1 MYKVLLPLSHSSGEK
16 VWLGV
21 EVVNGMTPFLFS
33 KRAFKQLGG
42 ILDTTKD
49 RCTLTRLQ
57 KTMHLSTNAT
67 GLYLIDMAEFCQ
79 PPNHKDS
86 KDNVSREV
94 FIGSA
99 CHVGVNTFFTREPM
113 FSKTAV
119 QTVQKRPFPMQK
131 LHAKPSHF
139 SILPASCVTT
149 DSRVDQHVVEPRSCH
164 QHPQGDGQH
173 HHGHLDVGS
182 ASFDE
187 HDRNQR
193 QSSPRRRRADATTD
207 KSAPVHVPGDDA
219 PTCPS
224 ATIGGEPE
232 PCGKPGDHDPSSD
245 IKSAFG
251 TTVNAGQQPW
261 RPIAD
266 ANTDNL
272 ERRGGDRRRLFHG
285 VLGQANGNSQEFEE
299 PRKEAA
305 FSSQPCDNPTAS
317 ARECANDLSM
327 CRGTN
332 ATHSGGMGPK
342 EDHLG
347 QEAPGAHLLSGA
359 ERGHGLLRVEP
370 VPISFS
376 SSSST
381 RFCGLLQSPAGERCS
396 TRSCHA
402 PECAPAC
409 LSLDANLADMIES
422 CRIEC
427 SRFAP
432 QNIAKKYQQSIE
444 KSIEQAQN
452 VIDEIFVSAPSSS
465 IPRKR
470 LVVLEVYAG
479 ETSPI
484 TESLR
489 ALGAA
494 AYRFTK
500 RDGDLST
507 PAGRQALWSL
517 IDQIEPD
524 HIFVAPE
531 CGPWS
536 GWNRFNASRSV
547 RLWDHVHAQQDAE
560 RVHIRLCAQLCDY
573 QTKRHKHFH
582 LEQPVGSSMIS
593 TDEFK
598 PIEQQ
603 TNRVC
608 FDMCAFGLKLPKT
621 SKFIRKRSQIWTTS
635 DVMLRKLAHHDCPGN
650 HDHTQIAGSMH
661 HDGKTIPVSSFCAT
675 YCHGFA
681 DTCAKLLCEEHSNV
695 CQNSFVHEDEPPM
708 KRPRADPERFK
719 KRRVNSSAPAVSTVD
734 QPSGPVEGTVVSG
747 DSLWHEACRMANR
760 LAPRVGNHK
769 YEADSDLGELVQHLV
784 KDDFKV
790 SCVFICRGIDRFQV
804 PISAPPSHESPWCQ
818 TLCIHRA
825 DGTLH
830 DLGIRNWH
838 MLTRAQRVAKT
849 IPSRLT
855 LTIFGNLKGDA
866 NPDEPVPP
874 HVENSMIPS
883 DINSRVPA
891 VDSFAKVPDPKT
903 VCEGWAPPPTPLHGP
918 CFRALTSDEKQQ
930 LVKLHKNL
938 GHPDPMVLSAHLRA
952 QGAAEHIIRATQDF
966 VCDACVETQKPHHQR
981 PAKLHPPR
989 EFNDVLGI
997 DGFFWKGKGNFQCY
1011 VLHVYDEASG
1021 FHLAKRLDGRNLDH
1035 AIPAFQN
1042 LWLTWAGTPQH
1053 LYLDPAGEFRA
1064 DRWLDYLQ
1072 TLNTSVFV
1080 SADAW
1085 QRGRIERH
1093 GSILKDMLHRLDT
1106 DQRIES
1112 IGQFDEIL
1120 SLCCQAKNALSK
1132 NHGYSPEQ
1140 FVLGKATSL
1149 PGSLT
1154 SDESTVAHSLALGS
1168 DLESERFRA
1177 LLERRTKARQAFI
1190 LSDNA
1195 EAIRRA
1201 TLRQSRPIRGPFQP
1215 GQLVLYWTKRSIPN
1229 RSDVGRWHG
1238 PARVIVQE
1246 GNSIVWLS
1254 HADRLIR
1261 RPPENI
1267 RPASLREW
1275 NTWSDHV
1282 PEVRDLPQN
1291 MPIPQPVPNE
1301 SQENDVLDDEY
1312 SPSLAPEIP
1321 PPHQADDQPEGEASH
1336 PPTVGSGETTPT
1348 AVTDTEET
1356 SPGENAPEESFL
1368 LQATNLIEQNN
1379 PLDPD
1384 QDGLMMFDTF
1394 YSSDCPNEAVSLA
1407 EDGMPFID
1415 DPIDCNT
1422 EECFILEIPL
1432 KSEDLTAWSL
1442 ESNPSDMACVAAA
1455 GQRARSEVQ
1464 VKYLSDSDRK
1474 LFDIAKNNELSCWIT
1489 TNALR
1494 PILRKSLNPEQI
1506 LKSRWVLTWKNVEAD
1521 LDKPAHKKAKARL
1534 VVLGYQDPQLT
1545 SVARDSPTLTKEG
1558 RNSILQLIATQQWE
1572 LTSFDIKTAF
1582 LRGKADEKNPL
1593 AMEPPVELRQKLR
1606 MSPDQVCALVGNAYG
1621 RVDAPLLFYK
1631 ELTRQLKALNFRV
1644 HPLEPC
1650 VFLLESGSG
1659 SQRKLH
1665 GAIGVHVDDGVG
1677 GGDQYFQQQLVALS
1691 KVLPFGSHKHRKFT
1705 FTGIELEQLPDF
1717 SIRASQADYIHRIM
1731 AIDIPKIRRE
1741 QPTSPTTDS
1750 EKSKL
1755 RGLVGS
1761 LQYAVTHTRPDL
1773 ASKLGEV
1780 QTDMASPTVQTLLLC
1795 NKVLREAQEHSDVQ
1809 IYFRNIPVD
1818 QLTHVSF
1825 GDASFASPKQLS
1837 SFQGSLICA
1846 TTSKLQENVDA
1857 PISPLSW
1864 SSKKISRVVRSTLS
1878 AEAYS
1883 MSRSVDRL
1891 GWLRLL
1897 WGVMVIPQ
1905 FPWQEPSKAYAHLPM
1920 GIITTDC
1927 RSLYDLVS
1935 RTAMPQCEEYRT
1947 TLEVLLIREQCQDN
1961 CVFRWIPTTIMLADA
1976 LTKPM
1981 DPSLL
1986 RLVLQT
1992 GIFCLYDESSILR
2005 QNANRRLAVSWLSDK
2020 SQSNNSFR
2028 GAMQ

>member
-1 MYKVLLPLSHSSGEK
+1 M
-16 VWLGV
+16 
-21 EVVNGMTPFLFS
+21 
-33 KRAFKQLGG
+33 
-42 ILDTTKD
+42 
-49 RCTLTRLQ
+49 
-57 KTMHLSTNAT
+57 
-67 GLYLIDMAEFCQ
+67 CQ
-79 PPNHKDS
+79 
-86 KDNVSREV
+86 
-94 FIGSA
+94 
-99 CHVGVNTFFTREPM
+99 T
-113 FSKTAV
+113 
-119 QTVQKRPFPMQK
+119 
-131 LHAKPSHF
+131 
-139 SILPASCVTT
+139 
-149 DSRVDQHVVEPRSCH
+149 
-164 QHPQGDGQH
+164 
-173 HHGHLDVGS
+173 
-182 ASFDE
+182 
-187 HDRNQR
+187 
-193 QSSPRRRRADATTD
+193 
-207 KSAPVHVPGDDA
+207 
-219 PTCPS
+219 
-224 ATIGGEPE
+224 
-232 PCGKPGDHDPSSD
+232 
-245 IKSAFG
+245 
-251 TTVNAGQQPW
+251 
-261 RPIAD
+261 
-266 ANTDNL
+266 
-272 ERRGGDRRRLFHG
+272 
-285 VLGQANGNSQEFEE
+285 
-299 PRKEAA
+299 
-305 FSSQPCDNPTAS
+305 
-317 ARECANDLSM
+317 
-327 CRGTN
+327 
-332 ATHSGGMGPK
+332 
-342 EDHLG
+342 
-347 QEAPGAHLLSGA
+347 
-359 ERGHGLLRVEP
+359 
-370 VPISFS
+370 
-376 SSSST
+376 
-381 RFCGLLQSPAGERCS
+381 
-396 TRSCHA
+396 
-402 PECAPAC
+402 
-409 LSLDANLADMIES
+409 
-422 CRIEC
+422 
-427 SRFAP
+427 
-432 QNIAKKYQQSIE
+432 
-444 KSIEQAQN
+444 
-452 VIDEIFVSAPSSS
+452 
-465 IPRKR
+465 
-470 LVVLEVYAG
+470 
-479 ETSPI
+479 
-484 TESLR
+484 
-489 ALGAA
+489 
-494 AYRFTK
+494 
-500 RDGDLST
+500 
-507 PAGRQALWSL
+507 
-517 IDQIEPD
+517 
-524 HIFVAPE
+524 
-531 CGPWS
+531 
-536 GWNRFNASRSV
+536 
-547 RLWDHVHAQQDAE
+547 
-560 RVHIRLCAQLCDY
+560 
-573 QTKRHKHFH
+573 
-582 LEQPVGSSMIS
+582 
-593 TDEFK
+593 
-598 PIEQQ
+598 
-603 TNRVC
+603 
-608 FDMCAFGLKLPKT
+608 
-621 SKFIRKRSQIWTTS
+621 
-635 DVMLRKLAHHDCPGN
+635 
-650 HDHTQIAGSMH
+650 
-661 HDGKTIPVSSFCAT
+661 
-675 YCHGFA
+675 
-681 DTCAKLLCEEHSNV
+681 
-695 CQNSFVHEDEPPM
+695 SFVHEDEPPT
-708 KRPRADPERFK
+708 KRFRFDPENC
-719 KRRVNSSAPAVSTVD
+719 KRRRVSSSVPADAIGD
-734 QPSGPVEGTVVSG
+734 QPNAPVDGTIVASE
-747 DSLWHEACRMANR
+747 SLWHEACRMANR

-769 YEADSDLGELVQHLV
+769 YEADSDLGELVQQLV
-784 KDDFKV
+784 DENFKV
-790 SCVFICRGIDRFQV
+790 RCVFICRGTDRFQV
-804 PISAPPSHESPWCQ
+804 PVSAPPSHESPWCQ
-818 TLCIHRA
+818 TLCIHRR

-838 MLTRAQRVAKT
+838 ALTRAQRVAKT

-855 LTIFGNLKGDA
+855 LTIFGNFKEA
-866 NPDEPVPP
+866 ENQDEPSSPNAEDSIAP
-874 HVENSMIPS
+874 R
-883 DINSRVPA
+883 DTNSRVPA

-918 CFRALTSDEKQQ
+918 CFRALASDEKQQ

-938 GHPDPMVLSAHLRA
+938 GHPDPMVLSAHLKA
-952 QGAAEHIIRATQDF
+952 QGATEHIIRAAQDF

-1011 VLHVYDEASG
+1011 VLHIYDEASG

-1042 LWLTWAGTPQH
+1042 LWLTWAGAPRH
-1053 LYLDPAGEFRA
+1053 MYLDPAGEFRA

-1072 TLNTSVFV
+1072 TINTSVFM

-1093 GSILKDMLHRLDT
+1093 GSILKDMLHRFDT
-1106 DQRIES
+1106 DQRIEN

-1140 FVLGKATSL
+1140 FVLGKATDL

-1168 DLESERFRA
+1168 DLESERFRT
-1177 LLERRTKARQAFI
+1177 LLERRTRARQAFI

-1201 TLRQSRPIRGPFQP
+1201 TLRQSRPMRGPFQP

-1254 HADRLIR
+1254 HANRLIR

-1275 NTWSDHV
+1275 NTWSDHL

-1291 MPIPQPVPNE
+1291 MPVPQIVPDE
-1301 SQENDVLDDEY
+1301 SQENDAVNDEY
-1312 SPSLAPEIP
+1312 SPSLAPDPQQPVP
-1321 PPHQADDQPEGEASH
+1321 PDEQPEGEASH

-1348 AVTDTEET
+1348 AESDNDDNPPNED
-1356 SPGENAPEESFL
+1356 NPEESFL
-1368 LQATNLIEQNN
+1368 LQATNIFEQSNSSN
-1379 PLDPD
+1379 AD
-1384 QDGLMMFDTF
+1384 QDELMMFDTF
-1394 YSSDCPNEAVSLA
+1394 YSAGCPTETVCLA

-1415 DPIDCNT
+1415 NPLDCST
-1422 EECFILEIPL
+1422 EECFVLDIPL
-1432 KSEDLTAWSL
+1432 KSADLTAWSQ
-1442 ESNPSDMACVAAA
+1442 ESNPSDMACIAAA
-1455 GQRARSEVQ
+1455 SQRARSEVQ

-1474 LFDIAKNNELSCWIT
+1474 LFDIAKDNELSCWIS

-1521 LDKPAHKKAKARL
+1521 QDKPSHKKAKARL

-1558 RNSILQLIATQQWE
+1558 RNTILQLISSQQWE

-1606 MSPDQVCALVGNAYG
+1606 MSPEQVCALVGNAYG

-1631 ELTRQLKALNFRV
+1631 ELTHQLKALNFRV

-1659 SQRKLH
+1659 NQRKLH
-1665 GAIGVHVDDGVG
+1665 GAIGIHVDDGVG

-1731 AIDIPKIRRE
+1731 AIDVPKIRRE
-1741 QPTSPTTDS
+1741 QPNSPTTES

-1761 LQYAVTHTRPDL
+1761 LQYAVTHTRPDI

-1780 QTDMASPTVQTLLLC
+1780 QTDMANPTIQTLLSC

-1809 IYFRNIPVD
+1809 IYFRSIPPD

-1837 SFQGSLICA
+1837 SFQGTLICA
-1846 TTSKLQENVDA
+1846 TTSKLHENVDA
-1857 PISPLSW
+1857 PLSPLSW

-1905 FPWQEPSKAYAHLPM
+1905 FPWQMPSKAYAQLPM

-1927 RSLYDLVS
+1927 RSLHDLVS

-2020 SQSNNSFR
+2020 SQGNNSFR